1 VTRTQRRAV
10 LAVVAVF
17 VAAPFLLAGGL
28 AVFRAIHSPWPE
40 PVPGVRLDPRVPFLA
55 PGDPVPTNDAFHILV
70 SFTNLLADMK
80 GPRIWPTHEW
90 QRFEAGGIASGPFPG
105 LERLVNHVS
114 NQWPHWDRAADM
126 PGGRAPEPDC
136 AYGGGA
142 RLLGGCFL
150 PLRIDGLAAS
160 NQWSA
165 VLRACRSGLRNSR
178 HIRMGQ
184 TLVHHFT
191 GMEVGARTVRS
202 IERCICL
209 HDVPACALDGFA
221 LMLAEHDTDRPPLA
235 EALRGELHFALKCAS
250 DVYRLPEDEWYFTMA
265 DHGHELLHCAVGRM
279 VLRIAGSTPER
290 SRRHVMA
297 SYSHLILCMER
308 PDFGRH
314 DPACRLVWTPE
325 SIFAQ
330 EPPLSGEF
338 LVDDPIGAEMMLWLT
353 PTVWSLAWAVHTE
366 DALLRGVR
374 TLVAIERFRRAN
386 GGSAPESL
394 GTLVPAWLPAVPADP
409 FDPDGGPLRYVPG
422 RAPWLL
428 YSVGTNGVDDT
439 ARGPDGAPSTN
450 DMHFGRAYL
459 DQLRA
464 FLTNTNAPKQ

>member
-1 VTRTQRRAV
+1 
-10 LAVVAVF
+10 
-17 VAAPFLLAGGL
+17 
-28 AVFRAIHSPWPE
+28 
-40 PVPGVRLDPRVPFLA
+40 
-55 PGDPVPTNDAFHILV
+55 
-70 SFTNLLADMK
+70 
-80 GPRIWPTHEW
+80 
-90 QRFEAGGIASGPFPG
+90 
-105 LERLVNHVS
+105 
-114 NQWPHWDRAADM
+114 
-126 PGGRAPEPDC
+126 
-136 AYGGGA
+136 
-142 RLLGGCFL
+142 
-150 PLRIDGLAAS
+150 
-160 NQWSA
+160 
-165 VLRACRSGLRNSR
+165 
-178 HIRMGQ
+178 
-184 TLVHHFT
+184 
-191 GMEVGARTVRS
+191 MEVGARTVRS

-353 PTVWSLAWAVHTE
+353 PTVWSLAWEVHTE
-366 DALLRGVR
+366 DAVLRGVR

-422 RAPWLL
+422 HSRLLL